1 MLGCSV
7 LRFTW
12 CGVDTDAL
20 QVVASFLQVFR
31 SSVYMG
37 QPISVRRTCQPST
50 ERGTFK
56 FNWSGAPNILVM
68 GEFLKL
74 VLLHTWLFVKMW
86 CAISQGQC

>member
-1 MLGCSV
+1 MVMLGCSV

-56 FNWSGAPNILVM
+56 FNWSGAPNILV
-68 GEFLKL
+68 
-74 VLLHTWLFVKMW
+74 
-86 CAISQGQC
+86 ISETCSPAHMVICKNVVYH